1 MRRVPASCRLV
12 VPIVIPKQ
20 RIRAG
25 RKIFPRFN
33 YLIFFG
39 KNEILLAKGGKN
51 FPLKQDLQA

>member
-20 RIRAG
+20 RIRGG

-33 YLIFFG
+33 YLIFWE
-39 KNEILLAKGGKN
+39 NEILLAKGGKN
-51 FPLKQDLQA
+51 FPLKQGLQA